1 MSGSDWRSEITYSV
15 RLLLVC
21 VTMILVMYEKLI
33 DDALCE
39 RAPRLVWHYADLA
52 CLAE

>member
-1 MSGSDWRSEITYSV
+1 
-15 RLLLVC
+15 
-21 VTMILVMYEKLI
+21 MILVMCEKLI

-39 RAPRLVWHYADLA
+39 RVARRIWHYADLA

>member
-1 MSGSDWRSEITYSV
+1 
-15 RLLLVC
+15 
-21 VTMILVMYEKLI
+21 MILVMCEKLI

-39 RAPRLVWHYADLA
+39 RVPRRIWHYADLA